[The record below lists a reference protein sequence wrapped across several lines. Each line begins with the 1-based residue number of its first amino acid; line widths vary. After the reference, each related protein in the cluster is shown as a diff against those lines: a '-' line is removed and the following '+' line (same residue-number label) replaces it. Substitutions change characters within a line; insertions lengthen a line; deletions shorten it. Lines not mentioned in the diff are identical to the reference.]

1 MSHLTLKGRRVLE
14 LGGYLASPFAGNILS
29 HLGAEVIKVESPA
42 GDPTRVMRGG
52 TFIAY
57 SAGKKSICID
67 LGTDDGQRVFEKLLA
82 TADIV
87 LHNFSPGG
95 ARRFRATREDCHR
108 INPRI
113 VHCHITGYGPGPRQD
128 ELASN
133 PVVEAATG
141 VMYANRIDGR
151 PSRMGPSYHDMFAG
165 MQAVIGILAALAG
178 DEGAQRDR
186 FLQVGLY
193 ETGLYIAARDLVA
206 VQADNQQASAGN
218 GAPTGEF
225 SHPGYGA
232 YRTADDRWIFLLL
245 LSDSHWERFARVMDF
260 SAAHDPGL
268 ATRRQRVVRALEV
281 EAVVREAVAACTWDA
296 LIARLESTGLGFT
309 EVKPAERVLDDR
321 QARAPGKVS
330 HFSFDGLRF
339 DVPTFPIV
347 SGATDAAASDAA
359 AMDAAAPVPP
369 PVLGEHTIEILRS
382 LGFSDTECA
391 ALRASGAVLA
401 TPPRSVP

>member
-1 MSHLTLKGRRVLE
+1 MSRLPLKGHRVLE
-14 LGGYLASPFAGNILS
+14 LGGYLASPFAGNMLG
-29 HLGAEVIKVESPA
+29 HLGAEVIKVEPRA
-42 GDPTRVMRGG
+42 GDPTRVMRGGTPGG

-67 LGTDDGQRVFEKLLA
+67 LGTDGGQRVFEKLLA

-165 MQAVIGILAALAG
+165 MQAVIGILSALAG
-178 DEGAQRDR
+178 DDDGERDR

-206 VQADNQQASAGN
+206 LQADNQTTSASN
-218 GAPTGEF
+218 GAPTNVT
-225 SHPGYGA
+225 SPT
-232 YRTADDRWIFLLL
+232 R
-245 LSDSHWERFARVMDF
+245 
-260 SAAHDPGL
+260 SASRRAGGQNAVTIAMRAPTTP
-268 ATRRQRVVRALEV
+268 TRRQFQC
-281 EAVVREAVAACTWDA
+281 CTGSGTVHASPTASASPDTMNGA
-296 LIARLESTGLGFT
+296 SAYST
-309 EVKPAERVLDDR
+309 
-321 QARAPGKVS
+321 
-330 HFSFDGLRF
+330 
-339 DVPTFPIV
+339 
-347 SGATDAAASDAA
+347 SGPS
-359 AMDAAAPVPP
+359 
-369 PVLGEHTIEILRS
+369 
-382 LGFSDTECA
+382 
-391 ALRASGAVLA
+391 
-401 TPPRSVP
+401 